1 MGTVRWLDDDEQRAW
16 RSLQFMQMRLDGELA
31 RQLASEAGL
40 SYPDYLVLVALTDR
54 PDGRLRPYELSEIL
68 GWEKSRV
75 SHQVSRMVDRGLV
88 EKKACDSDR
97 RGAFVLVTGK
107 GRRELEAAAPG
118 HVAMVRRLF
127 VDVLTPGQ
135 LEAIGD
141 AAQKVLAAIDAA
153 REASPTA

>member
-1 MGTVRWLDDDEQRAW
+1 MRWLDDDEQRAW

-54 PDGRLRPYELSEIL
+54 PDGRLRPFELSEIL

-75 SHQVSRMVDRGLV
+75 SHQVTRMVDRGLV
-88 EKKACDSDR
+88 EKEACDSDR
-97 RGAFVLVTGK
+97 RGAFVLVTPL

-118 HVAMVRRLF
+118 HVDMVRRLF
-127 VDVLTPGQ
+127 IDVLTPEQ
-135 LEAIGD
+135 LRVIGEAAD
-141 AAQKVLAAIDAA
+141 AVLAAIDET
-153 REASPTA
+153 RITPDPV